1 MKRPLVFILAGA
13 LLLASCTSRRPVQTT
28 SPPAQIGARIEQA
41 PPTPLPTA
49 TPAPEQVAPTE
60 TPAFDEAQPVIQ
72 PQPTQIATAEPATAT
87 PEPAPTMTPDVQGF
101 SMSSDEGPEPCPAPF
116 WKRGRCTA
124 TQAQIEQYA
133 SEAQP

>member
-1 MKRPLVFILAGA
+1 MRRPYVIILAGV
-13 LLLASCTSRRPVQTT
+13 LMLASCTSRQPVQNT
-28 SPPAQIGARIEQA
+28 SPPAQADTHIEQA

-49 TPAPEQVAPTE
+49 TPPPEQVAPTE
-60 TPAFDEAQPVIQ
+60 TPAFDVAQPVIQ

-87 PEPAPTMTPDVQGF
+87 PSPAPTMTPDVQGF
-101 SMSSDEGPEPCPAPF
+101 SMSIDEGPEPCPAPF

-124 TQAQIEQYA
+124 TAAQIEAYA